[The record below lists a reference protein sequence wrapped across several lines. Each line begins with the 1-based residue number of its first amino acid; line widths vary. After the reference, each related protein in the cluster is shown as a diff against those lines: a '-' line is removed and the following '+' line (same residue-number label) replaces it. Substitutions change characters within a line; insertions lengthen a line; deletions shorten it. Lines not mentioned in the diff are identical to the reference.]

1 MTSGVGH
8 WLLEF
13 LGELQVSTTWTVVVV
28 TDEFGVLSRWQLSGS
43 TWQAT
48 VVVEPRRWLGLE
60 FEARDPAA
68 GRRAT
73 YDIDTD
79 LYDISQDKQR
89 EFAEEIE
96 RDIIEFLDNLRK
108 GVLLRGND
116 GSKFVL
122 VFPLNGSY
130 VRVVQGRFMTSAST
144 HAGLTAAR
152 TGGDYVPVE

>member
-1 MTSGVGH
+1 MTSGVGRR
-8 WLLEF
+8 LLDF
-13 LGELQVSTTWTVVVV
+13 LRELQATTTWKVV
-28 TDEFGVLSRWQLSGS
+28 TEETKWQLGGA

-60 FEARDPAA
+60 FEVRDPVA

-89 EFAEEIE
+89 EFADEIE
-96 RDIIEFLDNLRK
+96 GDIIEFLDNLRN

-122 VFPLNGSY
+122 VFPLDGSY
-130 VRVVQGRFMTSAST
+130 VRVVQGRVMTSAST
-144 HAGLTAAR
+144 HAGIDSAR
-152 TGGDYVPVE
+152 TGGGDYVPVK